1 MEQLPRRSARLIKLK
16 QEKLNKQI
24 KDDLEKEQKI
34 LELKR
39 RQQLAGQQLLSYWIL
54 FYSICQCVCACLCK
68 IYVAI
73 CVVVAAQQLRC
84 SYHGFLLL
92 LLARYLIS
100 RRRQRGNRQRFY
112 LLCCYCKP

>member
-39 RQQLAGQQLLSYWIL
+39 RQQLAEL
-54 FYSICQCVCACLCK
+54 FFKSRAKCNYCLCLDK
-68 IYVAI
+68 NGKLYK
-73 CVVVAAQQLRC
+73 L
-84 SYHGFLLL
+84 
-92 LLARYLIS
+92 
-100 RRRQRGNRQRFY
+100 GNTNVNS
-112 LLCCYCKP
+112 